1 MMLGLTASRVRKSG
15 GTSRDQSCGFLF
27 AGVVSLKLVGRLKCF
42 RPTGSF
48 CSKCAVEKFFA
59 CFFEELNY
67 QVHFCKWS
75 SKPFTLHWCLLPQM
89 SSYAHH

>member
-1 MMLGLTASRVRKSG
+1 M
-15 GTSRDQSCGFLF
+15 
-27 AGVVSLKLVGRLKCF
+27 GRLKCF

-59 CFFEELNY
+59 CFFEELNF

-75 SKPFTLHWCLLPQM
+75 SKPFTFTLVFAATDVKLCTPLSL
-89 SSYAHH
+89 AA